1 MKKVL
6 SLVLALCMI
15 FALCACGSS
24 STASSSTAASSDAAA
39 ASASSS
45 SNVIKIG
52 VFEPQ
57 SGDNGAG
64 GKQEVLGIEYANSL
78 RNTVTVG
85 GTEYTVELDIQDNQS
100 STDKAVSAAQQLVS
114 DKVAVVLGSYG
125 SGVSIAAG
133 TYFKDAQIPA
143 IGVSCTNAAV
153 TAGNDYYFRVC
164 FLDPFQGSVMAS
176 FAMDNFNASKAYVLS
191 MLGDDYT
198 VGLAKNFVIAFE
210 AAGGEVV
217 ADETFTEGTSDFSSY
232 LQNAIDAGADV
243 IFAPSATTY
252 AAQIIE
258 QASTKGLEIPLL
270 AGDTWESSVISD
282 AQNGTDVEVYCST
295 FFDENDDSGVASE
308 FVSGFKAWLNAN
320 SDKLT
325 NNGGND
331 IVAAVS
337 ALGFDAYNVALDAIE
352 AADSLDGAA
361 IQQALVA
368 FSGEDYVTGAI
379 SFDENGDALKN
390 TAYIKQAVDGGFSF
404 VKVQTAA

>member
-1 MKKVL
+1 MKKFL
-6 SLVLALCMI
+6 ALVLALCLVI
-15 FALCACGSS
+15 ALG
-24 STASSSTAASSDAAA
+24 
-39 ASASSS
+39 ASAYAAPKG
-45 SNVIKIG
+45 NVIKIG

-64 GKQEVLGIEYANSL
+64 GKQEVLGIQYANSI
-78 RNTVTVG
+78 RNTVTID

-100 STDKAVSAAQQLVS
+100 STDKAVSAAQQLIA
-114 DKVAVVLGSYG
+114 DGVAVVLGSYG

-133 TYFKDAQIPA
+133 TYFADASLPA
-143 IGVSCTNAAV
+143 IGISCTNAAV
-153 TAGNDYYFRVC
+153 TAGNDWYFRTC

-176 FAMDNFNASKAYVLS
+176 FAMDDFGAKKAYVLS

-198 VGLAKNFVIAFE
+198 VGLAKNFVIAFK
-210 AAGGEVV
+210 AAGGEVEE
-217 ADETFTEGTSDFSSY
+217 ATFTEGTSDFSAF
-232 LQNAIDAGADV
+232 LQNAIDCGADV
-243 IFAPSATTY
+243 IFAPSATNY

-258 QASTKGLEIPLL
+258 QANTKGISIPLM

-282 AQNGTDVEVYCST
+282 AQAATDGIAVYCST
-295 FFDENDDSGVASE
+295 FFDENDESGLAAE
-308 FVSGFKAWLNAN
+308 FVSGFKAYIN
-320 SDKLT
+320 SDATAKT

-352 AADSLDGAA
+352 AAGSVDGDA
-361 IQQALVA
+361 IREALVVLT
-368 FSGEDYVTGAI
+368 GDYVTGAL
-379 SFDENGDALKN
+379 SFDENGDANKD